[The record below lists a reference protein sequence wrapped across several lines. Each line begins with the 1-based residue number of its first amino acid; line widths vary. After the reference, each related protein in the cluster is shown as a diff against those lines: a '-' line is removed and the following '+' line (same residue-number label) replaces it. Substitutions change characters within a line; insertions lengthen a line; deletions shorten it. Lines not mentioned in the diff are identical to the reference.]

1 MQEARERGV
10 SRSRTRAS
18 DLTVPFR
25 GIRMPPAD
33 DTRAICAAYART
45 MPPTQA
51 FSHST
56 SAELLGLPLPLW
68 LRRQPGIHVSAR
80 APAREPRVIGVTG
93 HLVEGASL
101 DFVTIDGLRVTH
113 PLETWRTLSTVLS
126 VDELIIMGDALVR
139 RKNPFATLEQLHDA
153 VAAHRG
159 RRGYRKLIVAAGFV
173 RARTDSP
180 PETSIRLCIVR
191 AGLPEPEVNLD
202 VFNRFGVRIAIGD
215 LGYRKYR
222 VLIEYDGEYHF
233 ADNVQ
238 MFKDVDRIDG
248 VMEEGWRVI
257 RLNKTH
263 LRRPEIVV
271 SKVEAALRAGGWRP

>member
-1 MQEARERGV
+1 M
-10 SRSRTRAS
+10 
-18 DLTVPFR
+18 
-25 GIRMPPAD
+25 
-33 DTRAICAAYART
+33 
-45 MPPTQA
+45 
-51 FSHST
+51 
-56 SAELLGLPLPLW
+56 
-68 LRRQPGIHVSAR
+68 
-80 APAREPRVIGVTG
+80 
-93 HLVEGASL
+93 
-101 DFVTIDGLRVTH
+101 
-113 PLETWRTLSTVLS
+113 
-126 VDELIIMGDALVR
+126 
-139 RKNPFATLEQLHDA
+139 
-153 VAAHRG
+153 
-159 RRGYRKLIVAAGFV
+159 
-173 RARTDSP
+173 
-180 PETSIRLCIVR
+180 R

-271 SKVEAALRAGGWRP
+271 SKVQAALRAGGWRP